1 MKTKEINWSALQ
13 NGSDIR
19 GVALEG
25 LKNEKVNLSPAIARA
40 IGVGFIEWLSEQSA
54 KLPCDLKIALGHD
67 SRLSASDLSQAFLE
81 GVAAAGAETF
91 YFGLAST
98 PAMFMSCVTAGF
110 EYDGSVMVT
119 ASHLPWNRN
128 GFKFFTASGGLDK
141 VDITR
146 ILEKAA
152 DAYPIEAPLDWT
164 MPASIDFMGV
174 YADQLLEKIRRG
186 VKHPSHPD
194 TPLQGLHI
202 VLDAGNGAGGFYV
215 DRILK
220 PLGADTSG
228 SQYLEPD
235 GNFPNHAPNP
245 EDSDA
250 IDSLRAAV
258 LRENAD
264 LGIIFDTDVDRAGAV
279 DHTGVEINR
288 NRLIALMA
296 AIILEEHPGT
306 TIVTDS
312 ITSDELGIFLR
323 KSGALHHRF
332 QRGYRNVIN
341 EAIRLNEEGRD
352 TQLAMETSGHGAFK
366 ENYFLDDG
374 AYTITRILIKLAQL
388 RQEGRE
394 LNDLLAAFTEPLEAA
409 EYRPKLMTE
418 DFVSLGKEIMAD
430 LEHLVDEREG
440 WSLVPE
446 NYEGVRVA
454 VAPGHGDGWFLLRLS
469 LHDPVLPLN
478 VEARESGGVQG
489 IAAQLNAFLSKWPE
503 IDRSDFE
510 RSGAVS

>member
-1 MKTKEINWSALQ
+1 MHNKELNWLALQ

-25 LKNEKVNLSPAIARA
+25 IENEKVNLYPAVARA
-40 IGVGFIEWLSEQSA
+40 IGVGFTEWLSEQRA
-54 KLPCDLKIALGHD
+54 KLPCELKIALGHD
-67 SRLSASDLSQAFLE
+67 SRLSAADLSQAFLE

-91 YFGLAST
+91 YLGLAST
-98 PAMFMSCVTAGF
+98 PAMFMSCVTTGF
-110 EYDGSVMVT
+110 EYDGSVMST

-164 MPASIDFMGV
+164 LPALTDFMTV
-174 YADQLLEKIRRG
+174 YSDQLLEKIRRG
-186 VKHPSHPD
+186 VNHPTHPD

-245 EDSDA
+245 EDSEA
-250 IDSLRAAV
+250 IASLRAAV
-258 LRENAD
+258 LREKAD

-296 AIILEEHPGT
+296 AIILEDHPGT

-323 KSGALHHRF
+323 ESGGFHHRF

-341 EAIRLNEEGRD
+341 EAIRLNEAGRD

-394 LNDLLAAFTEPLEAA
+394 LNDLLSAFTEPLEAA
-409 EYRPKLMTE
+409 EFRPKLLTD
-418 DFVSLGKEIMAD
+418 DFVSLGKEVMAD
-430 LEHLVDEREG
+430 LEHLVGESEG

-454 VAPGHGDGWFLLRLS
+454 VAPGQGDGWFLLRLS

-478 VEARESGGVQG
+478 IEARESGGVQL
-489 IAAQLNAFLSKWPE
+489 IAAQLSAFLSKWPE
-503 IDRSDFE
+503 IDISDFE
-510 RSGAVS
+510 R